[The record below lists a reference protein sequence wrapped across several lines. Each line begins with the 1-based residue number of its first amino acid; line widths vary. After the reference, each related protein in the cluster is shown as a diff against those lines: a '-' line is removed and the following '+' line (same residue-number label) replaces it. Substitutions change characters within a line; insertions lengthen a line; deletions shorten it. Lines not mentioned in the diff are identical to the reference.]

1 MTTLCKTT
9 RAVANFLILQNQNM
23 QAKIAQ
29 QAMII
34 VTYTI
39 TYLVSSQSESKTILP
54 FKSGSVRDLKA
65 TSFLAAFAISLD

>member
-1 MTTLCKTT
+1 
-9 RAVANFLILQNQNM
+9 M

-39 TYLVSSQSESKTILP
+39 TDLVSSQSESKTILP
-54 FKSGSVRDLKA
+54 FKSVSERDLKA
-65 TSFLAAFAISLD
+65 TSFLAAFANFFRLK

>member
-1 MTTLCKTT
+1 
-9 RAVANFLILQNQNM
+9 M

-29 QAMII
+29 QAMIN

-39 TYLVSSQSESKTILP
+39 TDLVSSQSESKTILP

>member
-1 MTTLCKTT
+1 
-9 RAVANFLILQNQNM
+9 M

-39 TYLVSSQSESKTILP
+39 TDLVSSQSESKTILP

-65 TSFLAAFAISLD
+65 TASFLAAFANFLRLK